1 MAEKEK
7 PSLNT
12 DFNATEKVLKILT
25 AFLPFNEPKGTLEL
39 ARSLGIHRASVSR
52 ILGILKE
59 YDFVQQEEK
68 TRLYRLGS
76 TAAVLGKSVNRSF
89 QTRFVS
95 VVQPYMHQLS
105 EEIKESV
112 SLVTLVDNQVLLPYR
127 VKGPHPISVA
137 FNLGDRGAINAN
149 SGAKAIMA
157 FLSSDRMNE
166 VKKFYPRLPSFT
178 PNTLTNWK
186 ELIKQFDEIRRSG
199 FGYDLA
205 EYNLDVFSVGAP
217 ILDYNNDP
225 IGAIT
230 ILVPSF
236 RADVVKDPQVLSKLK
251 RATINIS
258 EALMN
263 GSSSSLNLKNKK
275 PVLKADPSKSQ
286 KGTSDLMSPRG
297 RTEHKVVGQGD

>member
-1 MAEKEK
+1 MAEKPILKTE
-7 PSLNT
+7 
-12 DFNATEKVLKILT
+12 FNATEKVLNILT

-39 ARSLGIHRASVSR
+39 ARTLGIHRASVSR
-52 ILGILKE
+52 ILGILKK

-68 TRLYRLGS
+68 TKLYRLGS

-157 FLSSDRMNE
+157 FLASDRLNE
-166 VKKFYPRLPSFT
+166 LEKFYPRLPSFT
-178 PNTLTNWK
+178 PNTLTTWEK
-186 ELIKQFDEIRRSG
+186 LIEQFDGIRQSG
-199 FGYDLA
+199 YGYDLGEYRA
-205 EYNLDVFSVGAP
+205 EV
-217 ILDYNNDP
+217 IND
-225 IGAIT
+225 
-230 ILVPSF
+230 
-236 RADVVKDPQVLSKLK
+236 RQVLSKLNK
-251 RATINIS
+251 ATIDIS

-263 GSSSSLNLKNKK
+263 GSSSSRNLMKKK
-275 PVLKADPSKSQ
+275 PALMAEPSTSQ
-286 KGTSDLMSPRG
+286 KGTLNSMSQRG
-297 RTEHKVVGQGD
+297 RT

>member
-7 PSLNT
+7 PSLKT

-25 AFLPFNEPKGTLEL
+25 AFLPFNEPKGTLEI
-39 ARSLGIHRASVSR
+39 ARTLGIHRASISR
-52 ILGILKE
+52 ILGILKKH
-59 YDFVQQEEK
+59 DFVQQDEK
-68 TRLYRLGS
+68 TKLYRLGS
-76 TAAVLGKSVNRSF
+76 AAAVLGKSVNRSF

-105 EEIKESV
+105 EEIQESV
-112 SLVTLVDNQVLLPYR
+112 SLVTLADNQVILPYR

-137 FNLGDRGAINAN
+137 FTHGDRGAINAN

-157 FLSSDRMNE
+157 FLSSERMSE
-166 VKKFYPRLPSFT
+166 VKKFYPKLPSFT
-178 PNTLTNWK
+178 SNTMTTWEALT
-186 ELIKQFDEIRRSG
+186 EQFDEIRQSG
-199 FGYDLA
+199 FGYDLG
-205 EYNLDVFSVGAP
+205 EYNLDIFSVGAP

-236 RADVVKDPQVLSKLK
+236 RAEVIKDRQVLFKLK
-251 RATINIS
+251 KATTNIS

-263 GSSSSLNLKNKK
+263 GSSSSRNLKQKK
-275 PVLKADPSKSQ
+275 PLLKAESTTSQ
-286 KGTSDLMSPRG
+286 KETPNTMSRRG
-297 RTEHKVVGQGD
+297 RIEHKVVGLDD

>member
-7 PSLNT
+7 PILKT
-12 DFNATEKVLKILT
+12 DFNSTEKVLKLLN

-52 ILGILKE
+52 ILGILKN
-59 YDFVQQEEK
+59 YDFVQQDEK

-76 TAAVLGKSVNRSF
+76 AAAVLGKAVNRSF

-95 VVQPYMHQLS
+95 VVQPFMHQLS

-127 VKGPHPISVA
+127 VKGPQPISVS

-157 FLSSDRMNE
+157 FLSSDRLND
-166 VKKFYPRLPSFT
+166 VRKFHPKLPSFT
-178 PNTLTNWK
+178 PNTITNW
-186 ELIKQFDEIRRSG
+186 EDLIEQFDEIRRSG
-199 FGYDLA
+199 FGYDLE
-205 EYNLDVFSVGAP
+205 EYRLDVLSVGAP

-225 IGAIT
+225 IGALT
-230 ILVPSF
+230 ILVPSL
-236 RADVVKDPQVLSKLK
+236 RAEIINDHQVLSWLK
-251 RATINIS
+251 RSTINIS
-258 EALMN
+258 EELLN
-263 GSSSSLNLKNKK
+263 GSSSSSLDHKK
-275 PVLKADPSKSQ
+275 QSRRQ
-286 KGTSDLMSPRG
+286 KQSLQRL
-297 RTEHKVVGQGD
+297 

>member
-1 MAEKEK
+1 MAEKPILKTE
-7 PSLNT
+7 
-12 DFNATEKVLKILT
+12 FNATEKVLKILT
-25 AFLPFNEPKGTLEL
+25 AFLPYNEPKGTLEL

-52 ILGILKE
+52 ILGILKK
-59 YDFVQQEEK
+59 YDFVQQEAK
-68 TRLYRLGS
+68 TKLYRLGS
-76 TAAVLGKSVNRSF
+76 AMAVLGKSVNRSF

-105 EEIKESV
+105 EEIQESV
-112 SLVTLVDNQVLLPYR
+112 SLVTLADNQVILPYR

-157 FLSSDRMNE
+157 FLSFDRLNE

-178 PNTLTNWK
+178 PNTLTTWEK
-186 ELIKQFDEIRRSG
+186 LIEQFDEIKQSG
-199 FGYDLA
+199 FGYDLG
-205 EYNLDVFSVGAP
+205 EYNLDVFSVGSP

-236 RADVVKDPQVLSKLK
+236 RAEVIKDRQVLSKLK
-251 RATINIS
+251 KTTINIS

-263 GSSSSLNLKNKK
+263 GSSSSRNLKKKK
-275 PVLKADPSKSQ
+275 PNLEAESTKSQ
-286 KGTSDLMSPRG
+286 KRTSNSISSRDRH
-297 RTEHKVVGQGD
+297 EHKVVGLAD